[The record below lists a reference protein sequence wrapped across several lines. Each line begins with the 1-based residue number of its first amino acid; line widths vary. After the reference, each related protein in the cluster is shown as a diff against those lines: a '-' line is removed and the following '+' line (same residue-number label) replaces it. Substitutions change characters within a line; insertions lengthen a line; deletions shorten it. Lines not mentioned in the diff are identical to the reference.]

1 MADIIKLNNLK
12 YVKVANKDALPLQSH
27 WGKMFMIKNN
37 SVIEFYSYY
46 TNEDLDLSRS
56 RPHVEPHYKCSV
68 NVLRLDPN
76 DVIDIYDV
84 FTDNEMESRSLDK
97 TLNFIMAL
105 VKSGF
110 DCYV

>member
-1 MADIIKLNNLK
+1 MDVIKNNNLK
-12 YVKVANKDALPLQSH
+12 CVKITNKDSLPLQSH
-27 WGKMFMIKNN
+27 WGTMFMIKSN

-56 RPHVEPHYKCSV
+56 RPYVEPHYKCSV
-68 NVLRLDPN
+68 NVRKLDPN
-76 DVIDIYDV
+76 DVKDIYDV
-84 FTDNEMESRSLDK
+84 FTDTEMESRSLDK

-110 DCYV
+110 ECYV